1 MDRNVT
7 IRIGGLIGV
16 ASPFRQGG
24 SLRLTLPR
32 RIARKYAPRGS
43 ELEDLEFPVFFIET
57 NIGVLMCTW
66 SDLTRRSESKE
77 ISSTIADLI
86 YGVQNGSFAP

>member
-1 MDRNVT
+1 
-7 IRIGGLIGV
+7 
-16 ASPFRQGG
+16 
-24 SLRLTLPR
+24 
-32 RIARKYAPRGS
+32 
-43 ELEDLEFPVFFIET
+43 LEDLEFPVFFIET